1 MPERPGTQGIQR
13 PGNMPQNN
21 PSYFIR
27 SPMQLTIIRI
37 LKSAKANLRIT
48 ISCSGGI
55 RAGRGSPKFR
65 KNSVC
70 AEVFC

>member
-1 MPERPGTQGIQR
+1 MPERPVNTPGAR
-13 PGNMPQNN
+13 PGNMPKNN
-21 PSYFIR
+21 RSYFIR

-37 LKSAKANLRIT
+37 LKSAKANLRIAL
-48 ISCSGGI
+48 SRSGGI